1 MPPWGVSQGGYLRG
15 SVLHVCAVSACAQF
29 VRSTLSVSRGAMHVD
44 DDLFRARG
52 TLRVGCPSARRG
64 VDTPH
69 PNPKGRRTP
78 TARCL
83 HTHFL
88 HHRPMRPLFHQP
100 FRGGRTT
107 KDPGAPLLSAVCVSP
122 SPLHSPG
129 SGAAKIRK
137 TPRLPARMG
146 NYLRQMS
153 KTTCRKSL
161 HLAGTPQ
168 LGKCRENGR
177 PSETA
182 TNSTKS
188 AKSARGQTSEDR
200 GPGRSEANRI
210 HHEPEQQP
218 PTEPTGGDEEHH
230 EPVAC
235 NNEHTKDKR
244 HEQGNT
250 TPYRRGGQ
258 RATKTRTVGPRRI
271 TA

>member
-1 MPPWGVSQGGYLRG
+1 
-15 SVLHVCAVSACAQF
+15 
-29 VRSTLSVSRGAMHVD
+29 
-44 DDLFRARG
+44 
-52 TLRVGCPSARRG
+52 
-64 VDTPH
+64 
-69 PNPKGRRTP
+69 
-78 TARCL
+78 
-83 HTHFL
+83 
-88 HHRPMRPLFHQP
+88 
-100 FRGGRTT
+100 
-107 KDPGAPLLSAVCVSP
+107 
-122 SPLHSPG
+122 
-129 SGAAKIRK
+129 
-137 TPRLPARMG
+137 MG

-153 KTTCRKSL
+153 KTTSRKSL

-182 TNSTKS
+182 RNSTKS

-218 PTEPTGGDEEHH
+218 NGADETARRDNTNRKDSAPSPGGDEEHH

-250 TPYRRGGQ
+250 TPYRRGQ
-258 RATKTRTVGPRRI
+258 AREPRRRAPI
-271 TA
+271 VQEE